1 VLLEL
6 RLRGLGAIDEA
17 VLELG
22 AGFTAVTGETG
33 AGKTMLLTGLGLLL
47 GGRADSGLVR
57 TGHERTEVE
66 GRFRVVPTGAVAA
79 IVEEAGGGLDGD
91 ELVVARTIA
100 ADGRSRAF
108 VGGRSVPVSLL
119 ANLADELVTVHGQAD
134 QRGLLRP
141 GVQRGVLDRFAGRE
155 AETALAEYRTAF
167 TELATI
173 RAQLAEVS
181 GSRRERTL
189 EADALRRGLADIDA
203 VKPVAGEDAA
213 LAAEAS
219 RLGHVES
226 LRAAAAGARGSL
238 HAPDDVAGEGSD
250 VLGLVASARRELAQV
265 TGTDPDLDSIA
276 ARIAELSYQLS
287 DVAADL
293 AAYLDRLDADPA
305 RLAAVQDRL
314 AKLADLTKRYGPDA
328 TAVLE
333 WAATARERL
342 AALVD
347 DDTTIAELAAR
358 RDEVLAT
365 LGRAARTLS
374 QVRTTAAARLESAV
388 AGELAGLA
396 MPHAELRAVVSQRPD
411 PLGIAVDGV
420 GVAFGP
426 SGIDEVELRLV
437 AHEGAPAR
445 PLHRG
450 ASGGELSR
458 VMLALEIVLAGADP
472 VPTFVFD
479 EVDAGVGGRAA
490 VEVGR
495 RLAALAG
502 SAQVLVVTHLPQV
515 AAYADHHLVVSKPE
529 RGRLTASAVVTV
541 DGEGRLRELSRM
553 LGGEEDSALGRDHAG
568 ELLAAAAAAKRNGR

>member
-1 VLLEL
+1 
-6 RLRGLGAIDEA
+6 
-17 VLELG
+17 
-22 AGFTAVTGETG
+22 
-33 AGKTMLLTGLGLLL
+33 M
-47 GGRADSGLVR
+47 
-57 TGHERTEVE
+57 
-66 GRFRVVPTGAVAA
+66 
-79 IVEEAGGGLDGD
+79 
-91 ELVVARTIA
+91 
-100 ADGRSRAF
+100 
-108 VGGRSVPVSLL
+108 
-119 ANLADELVTVHGQAD
+119 
-134 QRGLLRP
+134 
-141 GVQRGVLDRFAGRE
+141 
-155 AETALAEYRTAF
+155 
-167 TELATI
+167 
-173 RAQLAEVS
+173 
-181 GSRRERTL
+181 
-189 EADALRRGLADIDA
+189 
-203 VKPVAGEDAA
+203 
-213 LAAEAS
+213 
-219 RLGHVES
+219 
-226 LRAAAAGARGSL
+226 

>member
-22 AGFTAVTGETG
+22 AGFTAITGETG

-66 GRFRVVPTGAVAA
+66 GRFRVVPAGPVAA
-79 IVEEAGGGLDGD
+79 IVEEAGGRLDGD

-119 ANLADELVTVHGQAD
+119 ASLADELVTVHGQAD

-141 GVQRGVLDRFAGRE
+141 DVQRAVLDRFAGRE
-155 AETALAEYRTAF
+155 AETALSEYRTAF
-167 TELATI
+167 SELATI

-226 LRAAAAGARGSL
+226 LRAAAAGARGSM

-265 TGTDPDLDSIA
+265 TGTDPDLDAIA
-276 ARIAELSYQLS
+276 ARIAEVSYQLS

-342 AALVD
+342 AALGD
-347 DDTTIAELAAR
+347 DDTTIAELAVR
-358 RDEVLAT
+358 RDEVLAR

-396 MPHAELRAVVSQRPD
+396 MPHAELHASVSQRPD
-411 PLGIAVDGV
+411 PQGIAVDGA

-426 SGIDEVELRLV
+426 AGIDEVELRLV
-437 AHEGAPAR
+437 AHEGARAR

-495 RLAALAG
+495 RLAMLAG

-529 RGRLTASAVVTV
+529 RGRLTASAVVGV
-541 DGEGRLRELSRM
+541 DGETRLRELSRM
-553 LGGEEDSALGRDHAG
+553 LGGEADSALGRDHAG
-568 ELLAAAAAAKRNGR
+568 ELLASAAAAKRNGR